1 MVLSAAAKA
10 ARATIAAAIKRK
22 KANIASKRKKYP
34 GLEKKFRD
42 DNLKK
47 NLQKARNQRHG
58 QTHRQLTGPRPV
70 TSGGQTGVG
79 RTKYDPFGYN
89 ISDIKAKEMGALR
102 GGNKYSPKL
111 TRFTESYAKNKV
123 AWGVIDQFGNKKI
136 RGIGPKAPAGYDK
149 PIGNFKR
156 MTDSD
161 LINYWKN
168 PPDSYGIR

>member
-10 ARATIAAAIKRK
+10 ARAAIAAAIKRK
-22 KANIASKRKKYP
+22 KANITSKRKKYP

-89 ISDIKAKEMGALR
+89 ISD
-102 GGNKYSPKL
+102 GNKYSPKL

-123 AWGVIDQFGNKKI
+123 AWGVIDKFGNKKI
-136 RGIGPKAPAGYDK
+136 RGIGTKAPAGYDK

>member
-10 ARATIAAAIKRK
+10 ARAAVAAAIKRK
-22 KANIASKRKKYP
+22 KANITTKRKKYP

-79 RTKYDPFGYN
+79 R
-89 ISDIKAKEMGALR
+89 
-102 GGNKYSPKL
+102 SPKL

-123 AWGVIDQFGNKKI
+123 AWGVIDEFGNKKI
-136 RGIGPKAPAGYDK
+136 RGIGPKTPTSYNQFNKKSDD
-149 PIGNFKR
+149 IFDFFK
-156 MTDSD
+156 SKG
-161 LINYWKN
+161 W
-168 PPDSYGIR
+168 G